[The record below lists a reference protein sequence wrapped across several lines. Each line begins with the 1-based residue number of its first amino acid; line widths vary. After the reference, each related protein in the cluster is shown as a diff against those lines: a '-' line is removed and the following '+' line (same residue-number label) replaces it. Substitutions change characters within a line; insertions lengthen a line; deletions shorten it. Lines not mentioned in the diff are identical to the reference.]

1 MTNGKVHFPSP
12 GCVVEFLHGN
22 APVQALVLDEQSG
35 RLRLYSVGKRE
46 LNLPPGR
53 ILPWSGP
60 GLGLNL
66 SRQGMDESL
75 EECRALRASTAAG
88 ISALELWE
96 LAQGEVRQA
105 SAEWLAGLLW
115 DKPDIHQEAAL
126 GHALLAAKTHF
137 RFSPPDFEIFPRETV
152 QKRMAEAENAR
163 CREAFAS
170 AGAQFFHKLWDIHL
184 KKRPPLDKDA
194 SMPNRLHPEADPVRR
209 TGSGGLPLRV
219 GDERRNEMPG
229 KAWGR
234 AEISLL
240 RDVSDHKEISDE
252 MTVPPPGGDEEL
264 FPRLRRIL
272 LDHMANPDRVDDSG
286 VWKLLSKGLPDIPH
300 LAPALAEAWGIVP
313 LHHNF
318 LLDRIDYERGE
329 AWARSFAGECAA
341 LAAENARLLDELE
354 QDATPY
360 VSVDDAHTLDRD
372 DALHLERDKDAFT
385 LRVAL
390 ACPALAWPFRGD
402 LDRVV
407 QKRATSLYLP
417 EGNEHM
423 LPAGIGRELFSLDQ
437 GRLRPALV
445 FTLRLSAEGALLEA
459 SPCLR
464 AVRTAENLDL
474 ERCERLLG
482 SASDMP
488 LAGMLQD
495 ALHLAGIL
503 QKRRLASGAVIIER
517 PDPEI
522 TLREEE
528 GEVKAFIGPG
538 PQTPLTHMLVEEIM
552 VLCNSAAAA
561 WGGAQ
566 DLALLHRTQ
575 NVALPREFSGIWR
588 EAQDIAR
595 VVRSLPPAVLEC
607 RPRRHA
613 GLGLDAYAT
622 VTSPIRRYVDLLNQ
636 GQIAEQIRTGA
647 GVFSR
652 QELEALLPSLAAAG
666 EAAGQVQRLR
676 PRYWKYLFFKQQGD
690 RRWWDAVVIEEN
702 EHYVNIALPWAQ
714 ITARGKRRSFDEKIY
729 PGMRVK
735 ARLGKVDPLIG
746 DMQVLELAESQ

>member
-1 MTNGKVHFPSP
+1 MTNGKVQFPSP
-12 GCVVEFLHGN
+12 GCVVEFMQGN
-22 APVQALVLDEQSG
+22 APVQALVLDEQGG

-46 LNLPPGR
+46 LSLPPGR

-66 SRQGMDESL
+66 SRQRMDESL
-75 EECRALRASTAAG
+75 GECRSLRASTAAG
-88 ISALELWE
+88 ISAMELWE

-137 RFSPPDFEIFPRETV
+137 RFSPPNFEIFPRETV
-152 QKRMAEAENAR
+152 QKRMEEAESAR

-170 AGAQFFHKLWDIHL
+170 AGAQFFYKLWDIHL
-184 KKRPPLDKDA
+184 KKLPPLDKDA
-194 SMPNRLHPEADPVRR
+194 SMRGRFHPAADSIRR
-209 TGSGGLPLRV
+209 AEPGGSPLLEGEGRGVPGKIWPQAGISPKGGVQDHEGIL
-219 GDERRNEMPG
+219 DERTAP
-229 KAWGR
+229 A
-234 AEISLL
+234 L
-240 RDVSDHKEISDE
+240 D
-252 MTVPPPGGDEEL
+252 GDEEL
-264 FPRLRRIL
+264 FLRLRNVL
-272 LDHMANPDRVDDSG
+272 LDRIANPERVDDSG
-286 VWKLLSKGLPDIPH
+286 VWKLLCKGLPDIPH

-313 LHHNF
+313 SHHNF
-318 LLDRIDYERGE
+318 LLDRIDYARGE
-329 AWARSFAGECAA
+329 AWVRAHAEECAA
-341 LAAENARLLDELE
+341 LAEESARLLAQLE
-354 QDATPY
+354 PDATPY
-360 VSVDDAHTLDRD
+360 VSVDNAHTLDRD
-372 DALHLERDKDAFT
+372 DAMHLERDGDSFI

-390 ACPALAWPFRGD
+390 ACPALAWPFRGN

-407 QKRATSLYLP
+407 QRRATSLYLP

-423 LPAGIGRELFSLDQ
+423 LPAGIGREIFSLDQ

-459 SPCLR
+459 NPRLR
-464 AVRTAENLDL
+464 AVRMAENLDL
-474 ERCERLLG
+474 EHCEELLG
-482 SASDMP
+482 SVSDKP
-488 LAGMLQD
+488 PAGMLQD
-495 ALHLAGIL
+495 ALRLAEVL

-517 PDPEI
+517 PEPDI
-522 TLREEE
+522 SLREED

-538 PQTPLTHMLVEEIM
+538 PQVPLTHMLVEEIM

-561 WGGAQ
+561 WGGEQ
-566 DLALLHRTQ
+566 GLALLHRTQ

-636 GQIAEQIRTGA
+636 GQIATQIRSGA
-647 GVFSR
+647 GIFSR

-714 ITARGKRRSFDEKIY
+714 ITARGKRRNFDEKIY

-735 ARLGKVDPLIG
+735 ARLGKVDPMIG
-746 DMQVLELAESQ
+746 DMQVLELAES

>member
-1 MTNGKVHFPSP
+1 MTNGKVQFPSP
-12 GCVVEFLHGN
+12 GCVVEFMQGN
-22 APVQALVLDEQSG
+22 MPVQALVLEEQSG

-46 LNLPPGR
+46 LSLPPGR

-60 GLGLNL
+60 GMGVNL
-66 SRQGMDESL
+66 SRQRMDESL
-75 EECRALRASTAAG
+75 EECRSLRASTAAG

-137 RFSPPDFEIFPRETV
+137 RFSPPDFEIFSCETV
-152 QKRMAEAENAR
+152 EKRMAEAENVR

-170 AGAQFFHKLWDIHL
+170 AGAQFFHKLWDVHL
-184 KKRPPLDKDA
+184 KKRPPLDKEVSIYD
-194 SMPNRLHPEADPVRR
+194 RLHPAADPLRR
-209 TGSGGLPLRV
+209 TEPGSSSPEGV
-219 GDERRNEMPG
+219 GCGNAIPGKSRSQADIPRKGEVADHKGIADERADP
-229 KAWGR
+229 AQ
-234 AEISLL
+234 S
-240 RDVSDHKEISDE
+240 
-252 MTVPPPGGDEEL
+252 GDEEL
-264 FPRLRRIL
+264 FRRLRRIL
-272 LDHMANPDRVDDSG
+272 LDHIANPERVDDGG
-286 VWKLLSKGLPDIPH
+286 VWKLLCKGLPDIPH

-313 LHHNF
+313 AHHNF

-329 AWARSFAGECAA
+329 AWAGAHAEECAA
-341 LAAENARLLDELE
+341 LVGESARLLDRLE
-354 QDATPY
+354 PDATPY
-360 VSVDDAHTLDRD
+360 VSVDDANTLDRD
-372 DALHLERDKDAFT
+372 DALHLERDGDAFIV
-385 LRVAL
+385 RVAL
-390 ACPALAWPFRGD
+390 ACPALAWPFRSD
-402 LDRVV
+402 LDRAV
-407 QKRATSLYLP
+407 QRRATSLYLP

-423 LPAGIGRELFSLDQ
+423 LPAGIGRELFSLDE

-445 FTLRLSAEGALLEA
+445 FTLRLSAEGELLEA
-459 SPCLR
+459 SPGLR

-474 ERCERLLG
+474 EHCEELLG
-482 SASDMP
+482 SASDKP

-503 QKRRLASGAVIIER
+503 QKRRLASGAVIIDR
-517 PDPEI
+517 PEPEVA
-522 TLREEE
+522 LREEE

-561 WGGAQ
+561 WGGEQ

-636 GQIAEQIRTGA
+636 GQIAGQIRSGS
-647 GVFSR
+647 GVFGR
-652 QELEALLPSLAAAG
+652 QELEALLPALAAAG

-702 EHYVNIALPWAQ
+702 GQYVTIALPWAQ
-714 ITARGKRRSFDEKIY
+714 IVARGKLRNFDEKIY
-729 PGMRVK
+729 PGIRVK